1 MPDTPTL
8 VVEVLVFLGDDPERL
23 ERFLGSS
30 GLDIADLRRMAATQA
45 FAESLLDHLCSDEPL
60 LVAFA
65 ETKGYDP
72 ASVERAR
79 QGLAPPPFEG

>member
-8 VVEVLVFLGDDPERL
+8 IVEVLTFLADDPERL
-23 ERFLGSS
+23 ERFLASS
-30 GLDIADLRRMAATQA
+30 GLDVADLRRAAATPA

-65 ETKGYDP
+65 GTKDYEP
-72 ASVERAR
+72 ASIERAR
-79 QGLAPPPFEG
+79 QALAPPPFEG